1 MMFKKLKYLSRISFL
16 ILSFFIITNGY
27 VIQST
32 KSKIISQTKAF
43 SQKDIDYILVLGA
56 GIKNKRPSPMLEE
69 RLNLS
74 ILFYQNN
81 PSPQI
86 LISGDHVKAYY
97 DEVSVMKNYLLENN
111 IKEEKIVTDYAGI
124 STYDSIYR
132 AKYIYHAKKMIIITQ
147 KYHLYRAL
155 YIAKHLDINAYG
167 LTSDQKIYKNQEKRE
182 IREFLARTK
191 DFVKSFLKLPA
202 TYLSVHVFKI

>member
-1 MMFKKLKYLSRISFL
+1 MMFKKLKYLSSISFL

-86 LISGDHVKAYY
+86 LISGDHVKADY

-147 KYHLYRAL
+147 NG
-155 YIAKHLDINAYG
+155 I
-167 LTSDQKIYKNQEKRE
+167 SM
-182 IREFLARTK
+182 
-191 DFVKSFLKLPA
+191 
-202 TYLSVHVFKI
+202 

>member
-1 MMFKKLKYLSRISFL
+1 MFSKHLKYLKIIAILVISFFL
-16 ILSFFIITNGY
+16 ITNFY
-27 VIQST
+27 MIIST
-32 KSKIISQTKAF
+32 KDKILTNKEQNTLKN
-43 SQKDIDYILVLGA
+43 IDFILVLGA

-86 LISGDHVKAYY
+86 LISGDHVKADY

-155 YIAKHLDINAYG
+155 YIAKHLDINVYG
-167 LTSDQKIYKNQEKRE
+167 LASDQKIYKNQEKRE

-202 TYLSVHVFKI
+202 TYLNVHVLKI